1 MVREYTCFIVD
12 DEDLILQRL
21 ELFFQELSLRD
32 KRFHLVGKANNGLE
46 GIEEIVKLKPDIVI
60 SDIVMPRMDGISMIE
75 QLKST
80 LPRTQF
86 ILLTAYS
93 SFEYAQRAIQANV
106 MEYIVKVPLREADLN
121 RALDKAAGNLNEL
134 KKKEAEFQS
143 LNVSVLE
150 NKYRVRKQF
159 FNEPDQRGNSFSPGI
174 GFCQPHAV
182 SFLPS
187 QLLLFYCRNEQVW
200 KFPERLFSV

>member
-1 MVREYTCFIVD
+1 MVRDYTCFIVD
-12 DEDLILQRL
+12 DEDLIIQRL
-21 ELFFQELSLRD
+21 ELFFNELSHRD
-32 KRFHLVGKANNGLE
+32 KRFLLVGKANNGLK
-46 GIEEIVKLKPDIVI
+46 GIEDIVKLKPDIVI

-75 QLKST
+75 QLKPK
-80 LPRTQF
+80 LPHTQF

-106 MEYIVKVPLREADLN
+106 LEYIVKVPLRDADLN
-121 RALDKAAGNLNEL
+121 RALDKAAGILNEV

-159 FNEPDQRGNSFSPGI
+159 FNELIRSMKFLLIGHRILPIVCSSISFKPTIAASL
-174 GFCQPHAV
+174 
-182 SFLPS
+182 S
-187 QLLLFYCRNEQVW
+187 
-200 KFPERLFSV
+200 K